1 MADGG
6 LRPQDDAGHVGRVSI
21 WKTLLPGLNPVLK
34 ATTVSTA
41 LADDGGAECS
51 EGSWCLQCQS
61 QACELRLKDTVG
73 GCGERGFESIYL
85 VGISSPLFCSSPC
98 PVDCP
103 KALKAVEPG
112 RREPATEAD

>member
-6 LRPQDDAGHVGRVSI
+6 LRPQDEAGHVGRVSVRE
-21 WKTLLPGLNPVLK
+21 TLLPGLSPVLLK
-34 ATTVSTA
+34 AATVSTA
-41 LADDGGAECS
+41 LADYGGAECF
-51 EGSWCLQCQS
+51 EGSQCLQCQS
-61 QACELRLKDTVG
+61 QACEPRLKDTVG

-85 VGISSPLFCSSPC
+85 VGISAPLFYSSPC

-103 KALKAVEPG
+103 KAVEPG